1 MATVSKAGEQ
11 QAQPVVA
18 QEQQP
23 PAPPNVLNKY
33 VELLPTT
40 DHQWWA
46 GAYNAAATAIFV
58 AFLIAAVATVIFV
71 GITEPGYLPVAMV
84 GVPMFLPQVNGY
96 IAGFRQK
103 ALMETALDQ
112 VERGIAQRLE
122 RIPNTEEGAR
132 AALEAIKIPEERI
145 EELQQRLGNLTR
157 LRPLIAR
164 YQHWE
169 VVYKGTLNAADQMQ
183 INAVQAPH
191 PFQTRAMQLESLKL
205 EDRALIEKTYA
216 AYFRGVI
223 LNPFLAGDVDQIF
236 TFTLMPMEARIIQK
250 AMADRYDTARHT
262 HEHERFLNYPDKTPF
277 LSWEKVEHA
286 TIEELSI
293 ELFKPKPIAP
303 PEVRPKPLVYKPV
316 VSSLQDA
323 PPRRRITRDMDEKT
337 RYGIEHG
344 IFDVAGIERT
354 KKDK

>member
-1 MATVSKAGEQ
+1 MATTAVKSGEEHKAVDQ
-11 QAQPVVA
+11 QVQPVAA

-23 PAPPNVLNKY
+23 PAPPNALNKY

-58 AFLIAAVATVIFV
+58 AFLVAAVATVIFV
-71 GITEPGYLPVAMV
+71 GITEPGYLPIAMI

-103 ALMETALDQ
+103 ALTETAFDQ

-122 RIPNTEEGAR
+122 RIPNTEEGVQ
-132 AALEAIKIPEERI
+132 AALEAINIPEKQI
-145 EELQQRLGNLTR
+145 EQLRQRLGNLTR
-157 LRPLIAR
+157 MRPLIAR

-169 VVYKGTLNAADQMQ
+169 AVYKGTLHAADQMLT
-183 INAVQAPH
+183 NAARAPN
-191 PFQTRAMQLESLKL
+191 PLKTKAMEFESLKL

-216 AYFRGVI
+216 AYFRGVM
-223 LNPFLAGDVDQIF
+223 LNLFAGDVDQVF
-236 TFTLMPMEARIIQK
+236 TFTLMPMEERIMQK
-250 AMADRYDTARHT
+250 ALADRYDTVRYT

-277 LSWEKVEHA
+277 LSWEKVELV

-293 ELFKPKPIAP
+293 ELFKPKPVAP
-303 PEVRPKPLVYKPV
+303 PEVKPKPLVYKPV

-323 PPRRRITRDMDEKT
+323 PPPRRRITPDMDEKT

-344 IFDVAGIERT
+344 ILD
-354 KKDK
+354 

>member
-11 QAQPVVA
+11 QVQPVVA

-132 AALEAIKIPEERI
+132 AALEAIKIPEEQI

-157 LRPLIAR
+157 MRPLIAR

-169 VVYKGTLNAADQMQ
+169 GVYKGTLYAADQMLT
-183 INAVQAPH
+183 NAARAPN
-191 PFQTRAMQLESLKL
+191 PLQTKAMEFESLKL

-223 LNPFLAGDVDQIF
+223 LNPFLAGDVEQVF
-236 TFTLMPMEARIIQK
+236 TFTLMPMEARIMQK
-250 AMADRYDTARHT
+250 ALADRYDTIRYT

-277 LSWEKVEHA
+277 LSWEKVEHV

-293 ELFKPKPIAP
+293 ELFKPKPVAP
-303 PEVRPKPLVYKPV
+303 PEIKPQLLDKPV

-323 PPRRRITRDMDEKT
+323 APRRPINSDMDEKSQWA
-337 RYGIEHG
+337 RSQGFNG
-344 IFDVAGIERT
+344 FV
-354 KKDK
+354 